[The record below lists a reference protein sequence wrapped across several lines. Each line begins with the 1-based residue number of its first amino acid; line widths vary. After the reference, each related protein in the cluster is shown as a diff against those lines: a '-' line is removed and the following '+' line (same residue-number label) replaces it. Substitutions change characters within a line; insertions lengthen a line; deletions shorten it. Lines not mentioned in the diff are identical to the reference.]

1 MADTFLIHQSLE
13 LGDFLVSQVLAE
25 QDAFNVGD
33 PFLSDTFFGHC
44 WLSRV

>member
-25 QDAFNVGD
+25 RDASNVGD

-44 WLSRV
+44 RLSRV